1 MKRRNGFE
9 LLATAPDGV
18 PRLRELILSLA
29 VQGKLVQQDSTDEP
43 ASKILDQ
50 LGADRLTSRGPKA
63 SRTGEVLKDAG
74 NEAFHAPVGWE
85 WAPFDL
91 VVECLNGYAFKS
103 EWFRSEGVR
112 LVRNANVSHGHI
124 NWEQVACLDTET
136 AAEFERFALE
146 AGDIVL
152 SLDRP
157 IISSGLKCAEIKAD
171 DLPCLLLQRVAKLTP
186 RAGSITRPFL
196 KMWLASPYF
205 TELLD
210 PGRSNGVPHISTKQ
224 IGAIR
229 IALPPLAEQAR
240 IVAKV
245 DQLMQLCDELET
257 RGRLESAQHA
267 RLTATLFDALGSS
280 ESAHALAENWARVAA
295 HFDLLL
301 DRPEAVDVLEQTILQ
316 LAVRGLLLPQE
327 SNDEPASDLLQQI
340 RTEKDRLI
348 AEGKVK
354 RDKPL
359 PAITEDDKP
368 FELPEQWEW
377 VRTQDICAVITDG
390 DHQAP
395 PKAAAGVPFLVIG
408 DVRWGSLDVASASR
422 FVPDSYFDGL
432 DWSKKPIAGDILY
445 TTVGSFGIPVLVT
458 EEMRFCFQR
467 HIGLFRP
474 AHITLQPFLNL
485 VLASALVLQQA
496 SARATGIAQKTV
508 PLSALRD
515 FKIPLPPLA
524 EQHRIVVRV
533 EDLSRLCADLRAR
546 LAARQTCQTR
556 FAEALVGQMAPT
568 ASLATRT
575 DDLAAAA

>member
-1 MKRRNGFE
+1 MKLREGFQ
-9 LLATAPDGV
+9 LLSTAQDGV
-18 PRLRELILSLA
+18 ARLRKLILSLA
-29 VQGKLVQQDSTDEP
+29 VQGQLAPQDPNDEP
-43 ASKILDQ
+43 ANKLLKLIASSKAGKMSEPPHSVEDGERPVDI
-50 LGADRLTSRGPKA
+50 PK
-63 SRTGEVLKDAG
+63 SWYWTR
-74 NEAFHAPVGWE
+74 
-85 WAPFDL
+85 
-91 VVECLNGYAFKS
+91 
-103 EWFRSEGVR
+103 FRSVFSLEYGDNLPSPKR
-112 LVRNANVSHGHI
+112 SNSG
-124 NWEQVACLDTET
+124 
-136 AAEFERFALE
+136 EFPVY
-146 AGDIVL
+146 G
-152 SLDRP
+152 
-157 IISSGLKCAEIKAD
+157 
-171 DLPCLLLQRVAKLTP
+171 
-186 RAGSITRPFL
+186 
-196 KMWLASPYF
+196 
-205 TELLD
+205 
-210 PGRSNGVPHISTKQ
+210 SNGVVGSHSECSVSAPCIVVGRKGSA
-224 IGAIR
+224 GALNLCLSSGCWVTDVAYYCIPPKELDLQFCFMLFQTLGLDELGKGIKPGLSR
-229 IALPPLAEQAR
+229 SEAYVLPVAIPPLAEQHR

-245 DQLMQLCDELET
+245 NELMRFCDELET
-257 RGRLESAQHA
+257 HGRLEAEQHA
-267 RLTATLFDALGSS
+267 RLTSTLFDALAAS
-280 ESAHALAENWARVAA
+280 ESAHALTENWSRVAA

-301 DRPEAVDVLEQTILQ
+301 DRPEAVDALEQTILQ
-316 LAVRGLLLPQE
+316 LAVRGLLVPQE
-327 SNDEPASDLLQQI
+327 SNDEPASDLLKQI

-395 PKAAAGVPFLVIG
+395 PKAAEGVPFLVIG

-422 FVPDSYFDGL
+422 FVPDAYFDRL

-524 EQHRIVVRV
+524 EQHRIVACV
-533 EDLSRLCADLRAR
+533 EDLHRLCADLRER
-546 LAARQTCQTR
+546 LNARQTCQAR
-556 FAEALVGQMAPT
+556 LAETLVEQATSTALWVNTGA
-568 ASLATRT
+568 
-575 DDLAAAA
+575 LAAAA